1 MRLQTVFTFSF
12 FLLCILSSK
21 TYLKHKNG
29 CRSRP
34 GEPLTAGRGCGEDWL
49 RGPRTRAAG
58 KGRGWEFHT
67 DSRRGRQTWETGSQ
81 NFLRA
86 QWQLVPTVLM
96 AQDQEGEGV
105 PCLLVP
111 TPTCTLRA
119 LVAQLGPTLCN
130 PMECSLPG
138 SSVHGILQ
146 ARILEWVA
154 IPFSRG
160 SSRPRD

>member
-86 QWQLVPTVLM
+86 QWQLVPTALM

-111 TPTCTLRA
+111 TRGCPASPHQPPLPPCPSPWFL
-119 LVAQLGPTLCN
+119 LYQLSAPHNQPITACPGL
-130 PMECSLPG
+130 SL
-138 SSVHGILQ
+138 SVLHN
-146 ARILEWVA
+146 
-154 IPFSRG
+154 
-160 SSRPRD
+160 